1 MSHIWD
7 APLNNRKAKMQF
19 SEKIV
24 FLLIWSDLI
33 FADLWLVIVFCLQ
46 KADLGLICDLTLAV
60 TFEFGFYFQH

>member
-1 MSHIWD
+1 
-7 APLNNRKAKMQF
+7 MQF